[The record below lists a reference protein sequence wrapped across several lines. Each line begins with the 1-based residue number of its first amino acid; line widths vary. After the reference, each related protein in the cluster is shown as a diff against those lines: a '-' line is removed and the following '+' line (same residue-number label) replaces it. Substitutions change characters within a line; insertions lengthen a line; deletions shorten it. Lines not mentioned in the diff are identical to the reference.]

1 LARQIGMR
9 LQEAWGQPVVVEN
22 KAGASG
28 SIGTQE
34 VVHAP
39 ADGHTL
45 LLQNSTM
52 ATQLGLLGKL
62 PYEPAKDLTPI
73 LLLGLTPM
81 ALVAHPGAGIGNVK
95 DLVAAA
101 KAAPQPLAYGSCG
114 IGTPQHFA
122 MELVKEKTGIAAT
135 HAGYKGCAPAVTD
148 VLG

>member
-1 LARQIGMR
+1 MSETRRSM
-9 LQEAWGQPVVVEN
+9 
-22 KAGASG
+22 KAALRESLSSMKRRRAFRIALSWACAAVAVLGA
-28 SIGTQE
+28 
-34 VVHAP
+34 A
-39 ADGHTL
+39 
-45 LLQNSTM
+45 
-52 ATQLGLLGKL
+52 ATSQLGQLGKL

-101 KAAPQPLAYGSCG
+101 RAAPQPLAYGSCG

-135 HAGYKGCAPAVTD
+135 HA
-148 VLG
+148 